1 MKKILIHSNYHP
13 NNAGGIES
21 VVSKLIKL
29 MMSLDFDVTCFYG
42 GNKNDVDA
50 GFTDKLTLVSRRI
63 LKKFAGAP
71 LLSFGNF
78 FFIKSAKD
86 SNLIIFQE
94 PFPFL
99 WPSIIFIIRVLRIPV
114 IVIVHANP
122 IASPLVM
129 RIYTKLRCVIFNGAV
144 MVTTSPKLRN
154 QIDAVCPMNTRVI
167 PLCISDSICFDDLG
181 GIQAPSRYCLYFGRL
196 ASYKGLEYLLEAAK
210 LSPQINIVIAG
221 DGPLSS
227 LISAKIA
234 DYDLSNI
241 LFINRFIAEEEK
253 YALIK
258 GADFLLFP
266 STSENEAFG
275 IVQLEAMRMGKAIIN
290 TWLESGVNFV
300 APHRVNALT
309 VDKCDSIQLSSAMQE
324 LWSDRVLSNELGV
337 NSKTRYLEL
346 FSEIKFENNWRALLK
361 EVLND

>member
-21 VVSKLIKL
+21 VVSKLINL
-29 MMSLDFDVTCFYG
+29 IILLDYDVTCFFG
-42 GNKNDVDA
+42 GNKNNVDTQ
-50 GFTDKLTLVSRRI
+50 FQNKLTLVSRKI
-63 LKKFAGAP
+63 LKKFSGAP

-78 FFIKSAKD
+78 FFIKYAKA

-99 WPSIIFIIRVLRIPV
+99 WPSVIFAIRVLRIPV
-114 IVIVHANP
+114 IVVVHATP
-122 IASPLVM
+122 SASPLVM
-129 RIYTKLRCVIFNGAV
+129 RIYTKLRSIVFNGAV
-144 MVTTSPKLRN
+144 IVTTSPKLKD

-167 PLCISDSICFDDLG
+167 PLCISDSINFDGLET
-181 GIQAPSRYCLYFGRL
+181 IKAPSRYCLYFGRL
-196 ASYKGLEYLLEAAK
+196 ASYKGLEYLLEAAQ
-210 LSPQINIVIAG
+210 LVPHINIVIAG

-227 LISAKIA
+227 FISTKIVH
-234 DYDLSNI
+234 YQLSNI
-241 LFINRFIAEEEK
+241 LFLNRTMTEEEK

-258 GADFLLFP
+258 GSDFLLFP

-300 APHRVNALT
+300 APHGVNALT
-309 VDKCDSIQLSSAMQE
+309 VDRCDSAQLSSAMHE
-324 LWSDRVLSNELGV
+324 LWGNRLLTNQLGL
-337 NSKTRYLEL
+337 NSKIRYSEL
-346 FSEIKFENNWRALLK
+346 FSEIRFENNWRALFK

>member
-13 NNAGGIES
+13 DNAGGIES
-21 VVSKLIKL
+21 VVSKLISL
-29 MMSLDFDVTCFYG
+29 MMTLDYSVTCFFG
-42 GNKNDVDA
+42 GNINDIDIK
-50 GFTDKLTLVSRRI
+50 FSSKLVLVSRKI
-63 LKKFAGAP
+63 LKKFSGAP

-78 FFIKSAKD
+78 FFIKSAKGSD
-86 SNLIIFQE
+86 LIIFQE

-114 IVIVHANP
+114 IVVVHATP
-122 IASPLVM
+122 ISSPLVM
-129 RIYTKLRCVIFNGAV
+129 RIYVKLRRFIFNGAV
-144 MVTTSPKLRN
+144 FVTTSPKLKD
-154 QIDAVCPMNTRVI
+154 QIDAVFPMNTRVI
-167 PLCISDSICFDDLG
+167 PLCISDSMNFDG
-181 GIQAPSRYCLYFGRL
+181 SENAEAPSRYCLYFGRL
-196 ASYKGLEYLLEAAK
+196 ASYKGLEFLLEAAK
-210 LSPQINIVIAG
+210 LAPHINIVIAG

-227 LISAKIA
+227 FISAKIV

-241 LFINRFIAEEEK
+241 LFLNRVMTEEEK

-258 GADFLLFP
+258 GSDFLLFP

-309 VDKCDSIQLSSAMQE
+309 VEKCNSVQLSSAMQE
-324 LWSDRVLSNELGV
+324 LWDDRLLTNQLGV
-337 NSKTRYLEL
+337 NSKIRYSEL
-346 FSEIKFENNWRALLK
+346 FSEIRFENNWQALFK